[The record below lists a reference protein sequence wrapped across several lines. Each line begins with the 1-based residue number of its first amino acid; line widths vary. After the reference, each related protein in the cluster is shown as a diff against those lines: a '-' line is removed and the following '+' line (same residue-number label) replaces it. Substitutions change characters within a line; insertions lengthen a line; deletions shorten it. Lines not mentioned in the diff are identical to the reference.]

1 MRWRGQ
7 EKDCPHQK
15 DITKAQVTRCVTCH
29 LWGRATEQNA
39 PCHRGHGRVLPP
51 RTASRMDTP
60 PPRTFPKSC
69 RPRAWLAASSS
80 GAGPRRATA
89 PRRGGGPR
97 RPPAAAALGGGG
109 GGPPRRAA
117 VLRSPAPGGRRHDG
131 ERARGRERGGGRG
144 GRLPLGGQEQR
155 LHRLGCGRVWGV
167 VGRSARSACG
177 LPGDICEIAC
187 DTPAP
192 FCFTLV
198 GGLDN
203 GYAFY

>member
-1 MRWRGQ
+1 MRACEVERGQ

-97 RPPAAAALGGGG
+97 RPPAAAALGGD
-109 GGPPRRAA
+109 R
-117 VLRSPAPGGRRHDG
+117 LGGRRCCGPRRREAEGTMVSGPGDESGEGVGEAGCLSAGRSSGGTGSAADG
-131 ERARGRERGGGRG
+131 SGGS
-144 GRLPLGGQEQR
+144 LGGQPVV
-155 LHRLGCGRVWGV
+155 LAGCRAT
-167 VGRSARSACG
+167 SAK
-177 LPGDICEIAC
+177 
-187 DTPAP
+187 
-192 FCFTLV
+192 
-198 GGLDN
+198 
-203 GYAFY
+203 